1 MGVRKTE
8 EKTVNGVR
16 EVKRVPNVPN
26 YSTAHP
32 LYKRPEIDLGRL
44 FKKLK
49 K

>member
-8 EKTVNGVR
+8 EKIVNGVK

-32 LYKRPEIDLGRL
+32 LYTPQTSSLGKL
-44 FKKLK
+44 PQAKK
-49 K
+49 